1 MYVCMY
7 VEYFHKY
14 LKKYL
19 VISNYLF
26 ILRSLLEDITR
37 LQAQNDFKIT
47 VSRKNS
53 GDIIAPKFYRAGLD
67 TKE

>member
-1 MYVCMY
+1 
-7 VEYFHKY
+7 
-14 LKKYL
+14 L

-26 ILRSLLEDITR
+26 ILHSLLEDITR
-37 LQAQNDFKIT
+37 LQALNDFKIT